1 MAEFIIE
8 TPKGKWE
15 IVCGLEIHCQII
27 SKSKIYSGAST
38 EFGADPN
45 EHVSFV
51 DAGMPGM
58 LPTLNK
64 YCVHQAVK
72 TGMGLKAKINKYS
85 DFARKNYFYA
95 DLPQGYQI
103 TQFKNPIVGEGEV
116 IVDLADGSTKSI
128 GIERMHIEQDAGKSI
143 HDIDPKKTFIDL
155 NRAGVGLM
163 EIVTK
168 PDFRAPE
175 EAGAF
180 LKKLRSILRYLGT
193 CDGNMDEGSMRCDVN
208 VSVRPLGSD
217 ELRPRCEMKN
227 VNSIKFVMQ
236 AIENEAR
243 RHVEIYENGGSISQ
257 ETRQFDP
264 VSGQTKIMRKKEFAH
279 DYRYF
284 PEPDLTPLVLSDEY
298 LEQVKS
304 EIPELP
310 DEKKERF
317 IKEMGLTPYD
327 AIVICENKE
336 VADFFEKAAAGHDG
350 KKVANWLMGDFFGML
365 NEKKLELKDSPV
377 SPENLGRLV
386 ELVSTNVIN
395 GKTAKDVFAIMAE
408 TGENPE
414 KIVEEKGLK
423 QVTDTSAIEAV
434 IDEVLASSPENVAA
448 YQGGKQGLFGWF
460 VGQVMKKS
468 QGKANPGMVNELL
481 KKKLRIM
488 GN

>member
-1 MAEFIIE
+1 MAEFVIE

-38 EFGADPN
+38 EFGADAN

-72 TGMGLKAKINKYS
+72 TGIGLKAKINKYS
-85 DFARKNYFYA
+85 NFARKNYFYA

-103 TQFKNPIVGEGEV
+103 TQFKYPIVGEGKV
-116 IVDLADGSTKSI
+116 LIDLADGSTREI

-143 HDIDPKKTFIDL
+143 HDIDPKKSFIDL

-208 VSVRPLGSD
+208 VSVRPYCSN
-217 ELRPRCEMKN
+217 ELRTRCEMKN

-243 RHVEIYENGGSISQ
+243 RHVEVYENGGDIVQ
-257 ETRQFDP
+257 ETRQFNP
-264 VSGQTKIMRKKEFAH
+264 VTGQTKAMRKKEFAH

-284 PEPDLTPLVLSDEY
+284 PEPDLAPLVLSDEY
-298 LEQVKS
+298 IQSVRD

-317 IKEMGLTPYD
+317 VKELGLTPYD

-336 VADFFEKAAAGHDG
+336 TADFFEKAATGHDA
-350 KKVANWLMGDFFGML
+350 KKVANWLMGDFFAML
-365 NEKKLELKDSPV
+365 NEKKIELKDSPV
-377 SPENLGRLV
+377 SAENLGRLV
-386 ELVSTNVIN
+386 ELVSSNVIN
-395 GKTAKDVFAIMAE
+395 GKTAKDVFALMVE

-423 QVTDTSAIEAV
+423 QVTDSSEIEKIV
-434 IDEVLASSPENVAA
+434 DEVIASSPANVAA

-460 VGQVMKKS
+460 VGQVMKAS
-468 QGKANPGMVNELL
+468 RGKANPVVVNELL
-481 KKKLRIM
+481 KKKL
-488 GN
+488 G

>member
-1 MAEFIIE
+1 MSEFVIE
-8 TPKGKWE
+8 TAKGKWE
-15 IVCGLEIHCQII
+15 VICGLEIHCQII

-64 YCVHQAVK
+64 ECVHQAVK
-72 TGMGLKAKINKYS
+72 TGIGLRAKINKYS
-85 DFARKNYFYA
+85 NFSRKNYFYA

-103 TQFKNPIVGEGEV
+103 TQFKYPIIGEGEV
-116 IVDLADGSTKSI
+116 LIDLPDGSVKSI

-143 HDIDPKKTFIDL
+143 HDIDPKKSFIDL

-208 VSVRPLGSD
+208 VSVRPYGSD
-217 ELRPRCEMKN
+217 ELRTRCEMKN

-236 AIENEAR
+236 AIENEAK
-243 RHVEIYENGGSISQ
+243 RHIDVYENGGEIIQ

-264 VSGQTKIMRKKEFAH
+264 STGQTKVMRKKEFAH

-284 PEPDLTPLVLSDEY
+284 PEPDLAPLVLSDDY
-298 LEQVKS
+298 LEAVRK

-310 DEKKERF
+310 DDKKERF
-317 IKEMGLTPYD
+317 VNKLGLTPYD

-336 VADFFEKAAAGHDG
+336 VADFFEKAAAGHDA
-350 KKVANWLMGDFFGML
+350 KKVANWLMGDFFAML
-365 NEKKLELKDSPV
+365 NEKKLDLKDSPV
-377 SPENLGRLV
+377 SAENLGRLV
-386 ELVSTNVIN
+386 ELVSKEVIN
-395 GKTAKDVFAIMAE
+395 GKTAKEVFALMAE
-408 TGENPE
+408 SGDNPE
-414 KIVEEKGLK
+414 KIVEEKGLV
-423 QVTDTSAIEAV
+423 QVTDSDAIEAV
-434 IDEVLASSPENVAA
+434 IDEVLASAPDNVAA
-448 YQGGKQGLFGWF
+448 YKNGKQGLFGWF
-460 VGQVMKKS
+460 VGQVMKASK
-468 QGKANPGMVNELL
+468 GKANPGIVNKLL
-481 KKKLRIM
+481 KEKL
-488 GN
+488 G

>member
-1 MAEFIIE
+1 MAEFVIE

-45 EHVSFV
+45 VNVSFV

-58 LPTLNK
+58 LPVLNQE
-64 YCVHQAVK
+64 CVRQAVK
-72 TGMGLKAKINKYS
+72 TGIGLNAKINKYS
-85 DFARKNYFYA
+85 NFSRKNYFYA

-103 TQFKNPIVGEGEV
+103 TQFEYPLVGEGKV
-116 IVDLADGSTKSI
+116 IVDLADGTTREI
-128 GIERMHIEQDAGKSI
+128 GIERIHIEQDAGKSI
-143 HDIDPKKTFIDL
+143 HDMSPTKSYIDL

-168 PDFRAPE
+168 PDFRSPE

-180 LKKLRSILRYLGT
+180 LKKLRSIVRYLGT
-193 CDGNMDEGSMRCDVN
+193 CDGNMDEGSMRCDASI
-208 VSVRPLGSD
+208 SVRPLGST
-217 ELRPRCEMKN
+217 ELRARAEVKN
-227 VNSIKFVMQ
+227 VNSVKFVMQ
-236 AIENEAR
+236 AIESEAKR
-243 RHVEIYENGGSISQ
+243 QVGLYENGEDMPQ
-257 ETRQFDP
+257 QTRHFDP
-264 VSGQTKIMRKKEFAH
+264 STGETKFLRLKEFSD

-284 PEPDLTPLVLSDEY
+284 PEPDLAPLVLSDEY
-298 LEQVKS
+298 IQGVRD

-310 DEKKERF
+310 DAKKERF
-317 IKEMGLTPYD
+317 VKELGLTTYD

-336 VADFFEKAAAGHDG
+336 TAAFFEKAAAGHDA
-350 KKVANWLMGDFFGML
+350 KKVANWLMGDFFAML

-377 SPENLGRLV
+377 SAENLGALV
-386 ELVSTNVIN
+386 ELISSNVIN

-423 QVTDTSAIEAV
+423 QVTDTSEIEKIV
-434 IDEVLASSPENVAA
+434 DEVIASSPANVAA

-460 VGQVMKKS
+460 VGQVIKVSK
-468 QGKANPGMVNELL
+468 GKANPVVVNELL
-481 KKKLRIM
+481 KKKL
-488 GN
+488 G

>member
-1 MAEFIIE
+1 MSEFVIE
-8 TPKGKWE
+8 TAKGKWE
-15 IVCGLEIHCQII
+15 VICGLEIHCQII

-64 YCVHQAVK
+64 ECVHQAVK
-72 TGMGLKAKINKYS
+72 TGIGLRAKINKYS
-85 DFARKNYFYA
+85 NFSRKNYFYA

-103 TQFKNPIVGEGEV
+103 TQFKYPIVGEGEV
-116 IVDLADGSTKSI
+116 LIDLPDGSVKSI

-143 HDIDPKKTFIDL
+143 HDIDPKKSFIDL

-180 LKKLRSILRYLGT
+180 LKKLRSILRYLET

-208 VSVRPLGSD
+208 VSVRPYGSD
-217 ELRPRCEMKN
+217 ELRTRCEMKN

-236 AIENEAR
+236 AIENEAK
-243 RHVEIYENGGSISQ
+243 RHVETYENGGVIIQ

-264 VSGQTKIMRKKEFAH
+264 STGQTKVMRKKEFAH

-284 PEPDLTPLVLSDEY
+284 PEPDLAPLVLSDDY
-298 LEQVKS
+298 LEAVRK

-310 DEKKERF
+310 DDKKERF
-317 IKEMGLTPYD
+317 VNKLGLTPYD

-336 VADFFEKAAAGHDG
+336 VADFFERAAAGHDA
-350 KKVANWLMGDFFGML
+350 KKVANWLMGDFFAML
-365 NEKKLELKDSPV
+365 NEKKLDLKDSPV
-377 SPENLGRLV
+377 SAENLGRLV
-386 ELVSTNVIN
+386 ELVSKEVIN
-395 GKTAKDVFAIMAE
+395 GKTAKEVFALMAE
-408 TGENPE
+408 SGDNPE
-414 KIVEEKGLK
+414 KIVEEKGLV
-423 QVTDTSAIEAV
+423 QVTDSSAIEAV
-434 IDEVLASSPENVAA
+434 IDEVLASAPDNVAA
-448 YQGGKQGLFGWF
+448 YKNGKLGLFGWF
-460 VGQVMKKS
+460 VGQVMKASK
-468 QGKANPGMVNELL
+468 GKANPGIVNKLL
-481 KKKLRIM
+481 KEKL
-488 GN
+488 G